1 VPRVLIVLVFLTGLL
16 TACINAPSLDDAVSD
31 NARNNPYPKLIQLDG
46 MLGTDTE
53 GQDASLAAAKSL
65 AARAKNLK
73 RRAKRLRGPVIDE
86 RTRRRMAAALRRHP
100 V

>member
-1 VPRVLIVLVFLTGLL
+1 MPRVLIVLVFLTGLL
-16 TACINAPSLDDAVSD
+16 ASCINVPELDDAISD
-31 NARNNPYPKLIQLDG
+31 NARNNAYPKLIQLDG
-46 MLGTDTE
+46 RLAVATE
-53 GQDASLAAAKSL
+53 GKEASLAASKNL

-73 RRAKRLRGPVIDE
+73 RRAKRLRGPVIDN